1 MTSITS
7 AATSTCTIVSTT
19 TNSDPPCRPPCWPP
33 CLPPCWPQ
41 CRPPCLLP
49 CRPPPPKPRPTP
61 PWPILSPNLSNQNKK
76 MKSGA
81 NALKTMG
88 QICKNYGA
96 KWSKL
101 WGKCAKNYG
110 ANLQRASNTQS
121 TMSPISPILMVL
133 RQLPMSSTNKILWV
147 IGNITSS
154 PNMTQNAIGSVG
166 LNWAQ
171 TSKVEF

>member
-1 MTSITS
+1 M
-7 AATSTCTIVSTT
+7 STT
-19 TNSDPPCRPPCWPP
+19 LSATLSSSMSATMSTFVLATLSTSMSATTTTSYTTMTNSVAKFE
-33 CLPPCWPQ
+33 Q
-41 CRPPCLLP
+41 
-49 CRPPPPKPRPTP
+49 
-61 PWPILSPNLSNQNKK
+61 SKK

-121 TMSPISPILMVL
+121 HVHIVH
-133 RQLPMSSTNKILWV
+133 RRNSSY
-147 IGNITSS
+147 
-154 PNMTQNAIGSVG
+154 TQR
-166 LNWAQ
+166 
-171 TSKVEF
+171 

>member
-1 MTSITS
+1 
-7 AATSTCTIVSTT
+7 
-19 TNSDPPCRPPCWPP
+19 
-33 CLPPCWPQ
+33 
-41 CRPPCLLP
+41 
-49 CRPPPPKPRPTP
+49 
-61 PWPILSPNLSNQNKK
+61 

-121 TMSPISPILMVL
+121 FRDHRGSAGIAGHHSAVTIPACATIEEPQCRHPIP
-133 RQLPMSSTNKILWV
+133 QAT
-147 IGNITSS
+147 GG
-154 PNMTQNAIGSVG
+154 AD
-166 LNWAQ
+166 
-171 TSKVEF
+171 

>member
-121 TMSPISPILMVL
+121 QIQDVVFL
-133 RQLPMSSTNKILWV
+133 QLLFINYQCQHHCIAPLVRTPLLYIIEALATLLV
-147 IGNITSS
+147 
-154 PNMTQNAIGSVG
+154 
-166 LNWAQ
+166 
-171 TSKVEF
+171 